1 MLFCKYCANKDKASN
16 KPKIVPMLSTC
27 HQKNLVPAGKNGKG
41 RNAVVKP
48 AFIREYNLHMGG
60 VDHVDQQL
68 HSVSPLRKMYKWYKK
83 LAIRIVMQMVL
94 NARKICIITT
104 GQKMTFLQFIKNVV
118 LSWVTIQEGLPEN
131 MLPDEAVIHLT
142 SHHFP
147 SMLLLNPG
155 AKEQQL
161 VKRCHVC
168 YAKGNRWAGGS
179 SIRTRCVCNQCP
191 SVPGLHLDKSF
202 EIYHTKENY
211 GSNDE

>member
-1 MLFCKYCANKDKASN
+1 MQVYKPKNGSKMLFCKYCANKDKASN

-48 AFIREYNLHMGG
+48 AFIREYNLHMGR

-118 LSWVTIQEGLPEN
+118 LSWVTI
-131 MLPDEAVIHLT
+131 
-142 SHHFP
+142 
-147 SMLLLNPG
+147 
-155 AKEQQL
+155 
-161 VKRCHVC
+161 
-168 YAKGNRWAGGS
+168 
-179 SIRTRCVCNQCP
+179 
-191 SVPGLHLDKSF
+191 
-202 EIYHTKENY
+202 
-211 GSNDE
+211 